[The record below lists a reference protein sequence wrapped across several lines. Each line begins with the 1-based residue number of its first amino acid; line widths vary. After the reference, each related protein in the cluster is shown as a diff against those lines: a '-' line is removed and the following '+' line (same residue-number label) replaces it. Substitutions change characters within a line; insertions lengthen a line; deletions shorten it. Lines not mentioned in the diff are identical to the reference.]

1 VEQVYLAK
9 QPGIQHTL
17 RRTSFSMREL
27 LQTVR
32 AGLRQ
37 RLQAGLDAPPEPAPF
52 VYVTAIGSDA
62 GLTRSLAGIT
72 LISRAMG
79 FDRDAETLYSSDAC
93 SATYHAQHNSKPV
106 ALAVEVCPPR
116 RTVSIAVSG
125 HDDGDTYGLF
135 LEADARLFGAC

>member
-1 VEQVYLAK
+1 
-9 QPGIQHTL
+9 
-17 RRTSFSMREL
+17 MREL

-52 VYVTAIGSDA
+52 VYVTAIRSDA

-79 FDRDAETLYSSDAC
+79 FDHNAETLYSSDAC

-116 RTVSIAVSG
+116 QTVSIAMSG
-125 HDDGDTYGLF
+125 HDDGDTYALF
-135 LEADARLFGAC
+135 LEADTRLFGAC